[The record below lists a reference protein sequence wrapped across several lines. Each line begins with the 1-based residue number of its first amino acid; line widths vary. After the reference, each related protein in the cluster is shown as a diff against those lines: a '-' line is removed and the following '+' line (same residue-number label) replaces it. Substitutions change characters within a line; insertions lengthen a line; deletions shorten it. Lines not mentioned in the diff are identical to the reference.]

1 MIDFKISAQ
10 LYTLRH
16 YTQTLPDYKETL
28 MKVRQL
34 GYKSFQHSG
43 AGPFDP
49 NDIKK
54 CLDETGMIMSAT
66 HTSPQRLK
74 DDLSNVIKEHKLWNC
89 RFVGIG
95 MMPEEYRESYEDI
108 VRFAKEFNEI
118 GKTLKKEGLQ
128 LIYHNHDF
136 EFQKYNNKLIMDILM
151 DETDPGSFEFEI
163 DTYWVQ
169 AGGADPVDWIYKL
182 NKRMRYIH
190 FKDMAMSGRNQVFA
204 PVGEGN
210 LNWEKI
216 ITACEETA
224 VEWCAVE
231 QDTCEISEFDCLLQ
245 SYENLTIHYGL
256 KG

>member
-1 MIDFKISAQ
+1 MKDIKISAQ
-10 LYTLRH
+10 LYTLRN
-16 YTQTLPDYKETL
+16 YTKTLPEYKNTL
-28 MKVRQL
+28 LKVKNL

-43 AGPFDP
+43 AGPMGSS
-49 NDIKK
+49 DIKK
-54 CLDETGMIMSAT
+54 CLDETGMVMSAT
-66 HTSPQRLK
+66 HTAPQRLK
-74 DDLSNVIKEHKLWNC
+74 EDLSNVIKEHHLWNC
-89 RFVGIG
+89 EFVGIG
-95 MMPEEYRESYEDI
+95 MMPEEYRDNYEGI
-108 VRFAKEFNEI
+108 VRFSHEYNEI

-136 EFQKYNNKLIMDILM
+136 EFQKYNDKLIMDIMM
-151 DETDPGSFEFEI
+151 DETDPDSFEFEI

-169 AGGADPVDWIYKL
+169 SGGGDPVDWIYKL
-182 NKRMRYIH
+182 DGRMRYIH
-190 FKDMAMSGRNQVFA
+190 FKDMAMSGRNQMFA

-231 QDTCEISEFDCLLQ
+231 QDTCEISEFECLGQ
-245 SYENLTIHYGL
+245 SYGNLTTHYGM

>member
-1 MIDFKISAQ
+1 MKDIKISAQ
-10 LYTLRH
+10 LYTLRN
-16 YTQTLPDYKETL
+16 YTKTLPEYKETL
-28 MKVRQL
+28 YKVKDL

-43 AGPFDP
+43 AGPMDAA
-49 NDIKK
+49 DIKK

-74 DDLSNVIKEHKLWNC
+74 DDLKNVIKEHQLWNC
-89 RFVGIG
+89 EFVGIG
-95 MMPEEYRESYEDI
+95 MMPEEYRDDYDGI
-108 VRFAKEFNEI
+108 VKFSKEYNEI
-118 GKTLKKEGLQ
+118 GKALKKEGLQ

-136 EFQKYNNKLIMDILM
+136 EFQKYNDKLIMDIMM
-151 DETDPGSFEFEI
+151 DETDPDSFEFEI

-169 AGGADPVDWIYKL
+169 SGGADSVDWIYKL
-182 NKRMRYIH
+182 DGRMRYIH
-190 FKDMAMSGRNQVFA
+190 FKDMAMSGRKQVFA
-204 PVGEGN
+204 PIGEGN

-231 QDTCEISEFDCLLQ
+231 QDICEISEFECLGQ
-245 SYENLTIHYGL
+245 SYGNLTLQYGM